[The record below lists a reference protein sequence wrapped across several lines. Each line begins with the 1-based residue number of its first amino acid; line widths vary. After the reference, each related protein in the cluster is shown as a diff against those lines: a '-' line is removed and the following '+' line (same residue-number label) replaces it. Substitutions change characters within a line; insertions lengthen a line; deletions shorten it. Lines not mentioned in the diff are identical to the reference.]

1 MRNLLKNK
9 FFYIFILL
17 SLIVGIL
24 IGLPFNLQ
32 SASFSFTIE
41 LIDIITIIVTIFLAI
56 YITGALERRVQDDRI
71 EKELHIALIE
81 KLEKSLT
88 EIEDEIK
95 SENIKYKY
103 IVSTVAKF
111 RIKKNNLKKSLED
124 TFPQSSKILN
134 SEIDNISILIESLK
148 RLLTESSIDPN
159 ENKEA
164 IVSDNIVT
172 YSPSR
177 LTSID
182 KKLNELENK
191 LFRLKI
197 QLNRL

>member
-1 MRNLLKNK
+1 MRNLLRNK

-24 IGLPFNLQ
+24 IGLPYNLQ

-81 KLEKSLT
+81 RLEKSLT

-103 IVSTVAKF
+103 IVSTVSKF

-124 TFPQSSKILN
+124 TFPQSSKILS

-164 IVSDNIVT
+164 VVSDNIVT

-182 KKLNELENK
+182 KKINELENK